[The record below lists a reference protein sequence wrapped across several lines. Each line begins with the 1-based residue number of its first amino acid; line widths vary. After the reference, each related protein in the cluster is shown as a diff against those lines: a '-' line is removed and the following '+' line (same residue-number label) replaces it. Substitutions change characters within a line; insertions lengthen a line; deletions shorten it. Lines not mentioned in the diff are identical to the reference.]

1 MLIFLFIFSILSF
14 ALFLCTSTKEKEL
27 STKKLTS
34 KKIVGHGRE
43 NDEMKIGKLRQ
54 HEDECDLSR
63 SMVREKGKVIE
74 DDIPSLSLSFTPTMD
89 EKKN

>member
-1 MLIFLFIFSILSF
+1 M
-14 ALFLCTSTKEKEL
+14 
-27 STKKLTS
+27 
-34 KKIVGHGRE
+34 
-43 NDEMKIGKLRQ
+43 IGIKRDNECIYSQ